1 MGNRE
6 NGPDP
11 QGSQAA
17 SHETSIMK
25 LALATSDN
33 SLIELDAPAS
43 LEMEF
48 HALRNHSL
56 ERLAK
61 LLADEWTDQREKD

>member
-1 MGNRE
+1 
-6 NGPDP
+6 
-11 QGSQAA
+11 
-17 SHETSIMK
+17 MK
-25 LALATSDN
+25 LALATSDIA
-33 SLIELDAPAS
+33 LIELDAPAS